1 MRFPLAICLARSKV
15 LFEKLGGASITNHF
29 LLILQKLARIGK
41 NLKCY
46 LYLCSKKRSQKIIR
60 METKADKLVL
70 YKDDEG
76 KNSDS

>member
-1 MRFPLAICLARSKV
+1 MRFPLAICLARSKA

-46 LYLCSKKRSQKIIR
+46 LYLCSKKRSHR
-60 METKADKLVL
+60 PL
-70 YKDDEG
+70 
-76 KNSDS
+76 DSKSSMASTPSFD